1 MNKSFYTHAFRHG
14 KVIKYCGFEEGKKVS
29 FTIPFKPTLYV
40 TSKKETNWHA
50 LDGTPVDPVTFG
62 SMSEAT
68 DFMKQ
73 YKDVPNFKIFG
84 NTNYVAQHINEEFP
98 GDIKWDR
105 SLINV
110 TSLDI
115 ECKFGEGFPDPADAD
130 QEITAITMKNNID
143 DIYYTFG
150 CGDYDVEKALMQD
163 HEVRYIKCNN
173 EYELLSLIN
182 NKHEFKNIHLLR
194 KFDYDASRTD
204 PYQIALK
211 DYPDMFIIEK
221 IIKHYG
227 KPRKPSQMT
236 FDVKWEGY
244 DEITREEWINVNK
257 TNAMLVYLTANNMQQ
272 YIPKDI
278 IENENKNKY

>member
-68 DFMKQ
+68 EFMKQ
-73 YKDVPNFKIFG
+73 YKDVPSFKIYG
-84 NTNYVAQHINEEFP
+84 NTNYVAQYINTEFP

-105 SLINV
+105 NLINV

-115 ECKFGEGFPDPADAD
+115 ETKFGDGFPEPALAD
-130 QEITAITMKNNID
+130 QEVTAITMKNNID

-150 CGDYDVEKALMQD
+150 CGDYDVEKAQTGIAKFVTLNVIMKRTLTQ
-163 HEVRYIKCNN
+163 IC
-173 EYELLSLIN
+173 LSL
-182 NKHEFKNIHLLR
+182 
-194 KFDYDASRTD
+194 
-204 PYQIALK
+204 
-211 DYPDMFIIEK
+211 
-221 IIKHYG
+221 
-227 KPRKPSQMT
+227 
-236 FDVKWEGY
+236 V
-244 DEITREEWINVNK
+244 
-257 TNAMLVYLTANNMQQ
+257 
-272 YIPKDI
+272 
-278 IENENKNKY
+278 